1 MSVFLKKIKTKN
13 TPLSWPTMI
22 LSNKDKTNQDR
33 WGHKLYNQEIECC
46 SQKTISNNYSVCR
59 LLYWCFRF
67 GTPIFLI
74 KVARFYCNVWHF
86 GELQIKP
93 QPTKIWKHS
102 RASKTNYFLSPYF
115 SKITKL
121 WENWFKEFRY
131 VCHSTGLTYGNF
143 R

>member
-1 MSVFLKKIKTKN
+1 MNVAAKKLSAITTQYVDCFSDALDLELKI
-13 TPLSWPTMI
+13 
-22 LSNKDKTNQDR
+22 
-33 WGHKLYNQEIECC
+33 G
-46 SQKTISNNYSVCR
+46 
-59 LLYWCFRF
+59 
-67 GTPIFLI
+67 
-74 KVARFYCNVWHF
+74 VARLYCNVWHF

-93 QPTKIWKHS
+93 QPTKIQKHS

-143 R
+143 